1 MTPDHGTGKNLHSK
15 PKNGQDKQEKVLE
28 HEPAT
33 FYEHKLDGILSSGPR
48 HSNESSSNQNGSGNS
63 SKLQISYKATKSKD
77 SEVINETNSTKQQV
91 SFSAAE
97 SKDSNDTNENERTK
111 IMKYFLG

>member
-1 MTPDHGTGKNLHSK
+1 MTSH
-15 PKNGQDKQEKVLE
+15 E
-28 HEPAT
+28 HMRDA
-33 FYEHKLDGILSSGPR
+33 ISSSGPR
-48 HSNESSSNQNGSGNS
+48 PSNESSSNQNGSGNF
-63 SKLQISYKATKSKD
+63 SKQQISYKAIEPKD
-77 SEVINETNSTKQQV
+77 SEAVNETNSTKQQV